1 MTSPGSRSPVVTSG
15 RLRAPTSRRGMVG
28 FTLVEV
34 MVAIT
39 LLAIVL
45 IGLTQMTFV
54 LARRTVAASVAATR
68 SAILTEEVNRLS
80 ALPYGQLVSQEGTVT
95 VDEPPLPYK
104 RIITIDK
111 STSPHEITV
120 SIVPLNTAYQSQSVV
135 IKRLPGFSNP
145 FDTKP

>member
-1 MTSPGSRSPVVTSG
+1 
-15 RLRAPTSRRGMVG
+15 
-28 FTLVEV
+28 

-54 LARRTVAASVAATR
+54 LARRTVDASIAATR
-68 SAILTEEVNRLS
+68 SAIVTEEVNRIT
-80 ALPYGQLVSQEGTVT
+80 AMPYGQLVSQQGTVT
-95 VDEPPLPYK
+95 VDKPPMPYK
-104 RIITIDK
+104 RIISMDK
-111 STSPHEITV
+111 STSPHEVTV
-120 SIVPLNTAYQSQSVV
+120 SIVPLNTAYRSQSVV

>member
-1 MTSPGSRSPVVTSG
+1 MANRPGTHSFAASRAQRDPRSRSGSD
-15 RLRAPTSRRGMVG
+15 G

-54 LARRTVAASVAATR
+54 LARRTVDASVAATR
-68 SAILTEEVNRLS
+68 SAIVTEEVNRLT
-80 ALPYGQLVSQEGTVT
+80 ALPYGQLVSQQGTLV
-95 VDEPPLPYK
+95 VNKPPLPYK
-104 RIITIDK
+104 RIISIDK
-111 STSPHEITV
+111 STSPHEVTV
-120 SIVPLNTAYQSQSVV
+120 TIAPLNTAYRSQSVV
-135 IKRLPGFSNP
+135 IRRLPGFSNP